1 MDATVVCLLAQDAGS
16 FLASHLCST
25 VLLYSNTVV
34 LLHCC
39 TLGILCCCTVVLLCC
54 CAIALLYCCTVIQ
67 CTELLAGHYAAEAET
82 LNGSCLQN
90 DATQWKVFTM
100 YYLAQ
105 HLKLSVVQATAT
117 QWVQNN
123 CTYCTRCVWRWS
135 MMWCGNCTRCVWN
148 VMWCIV
154 WCTQCGNALSCGWAR
169 GLQAACGSSATQ
181 PSWKRPKLVIS
192 FSEKI
197 RRPWRKK

>member
-1 MDATVVCLLAQDAGS
+1 MTILTGEIFPIGRNILRIKKEMLNMQNGQISSEWGSQSGDQCKRCSFIWIYSFQMTMIERPSQWMPLLFVCWHRTQEASSLLIFAP
-16 FLASHLCST
+16 LCCST
-25 VLLYSNTVV
+25 VVILLRYCSTVNA
-34 LLHCC
+34 H
-39 TLGILCCCTVVLLCC
+39 
-54 CAIALLYCCTVIQ
+54 
-67 CTELLAGHYAAEAET
+67 
-82 LNGSCLQN
+82 
-90 DATQWKVFTM
+90 
-100 YYLAQ
+100 
-105 HLKLSVVQATAT
+105 
-117 QWVQNN
+117 N
-123 CTYCTRCVWRWS
+123 CTY
-135 MMWCGNCTRCVWN
+135 CTRCVWN